1 MGLGGAVTSRSTG
14 GRSAT
19 GRRLAVS
26 LAIIA
31 LCVAVVLAVNLA
43 SRPSTD
49 DATLD
54 ADIVHVAAAV
64 GGRIVEL
71 PVRENQQVRKGDLLF
86 QIDPMPYQLAI
97 AQAQANVDVARAALD
112 SQRRVVS
119 TQRSAAV
126 TAAEQTR
133 RATTNLSLT
142 ERTEER
148 LRPLVQ
154 KGYVPQQQL
163 DQAQTAR
170 QDAATSLRQA
180 KEQAAA
186 AERAVA
192 DDAGGIAAV
201 AAAEAA
207 LAIARRALDDTSVRA
222 PHDGRIVGL
231 SVSAGEMVLPSQSL
245 FTLINT
251 EAWFAVANLRE
262 TDLHQVQEGQCATVY
277 SMLDRRTPIRGV
289 VDGIGWGVLADDRL
303 TLPRSLPYVQSSLNW
318 VRVARRFPVRVR
330 LEEPPPAVTRVGAS
344 AVVEVGHGAAC
355 R

>member
-1 MGLGGAVTSRSTG
+1 MTKNASRS
-14 GRSAT
+14 SW
-19 GRRLAVS
+19 GRRLALS

-31 LCVAVVLAVNLA
+31 VCTVVAVGVNVA

-49 DATLD
+49 DATID
-54 ADIVHVAAAV
+54 ADIVHVASAV
-64 GGRIVEL
+64 GGRIIEL

-86 QIDPMPYQLAI
+86 QIDPLPYKLAVT
-97 AQAQANVDVARAALD
+97 QAQANVDVARAALD
-112 SQRRVVS
+112 SQRRLVS

-126 TAAEQTR
+126 TAADQTR

-170 QDAATSLRQA
+170 QDAATSVRQA

-186 AERAVA
+186 AERAIA
-192 DDAGGIAAV
+192 DDAGGVAAV

-207 LAIARRALDDTSVRA
+207 LAIAKRALDDTSVRA
-222 PHDGRIVGL
+222 PHDGRVVGL
-231 SVSAGEMVLPSQSL
+231 TVSPGEMVIPSQSL

-251 EAWFAVANLRE
+251 EEWFAIANLRE

-277 SMLDRRTPIRGV
+277 SMLDRRQPIRGV
-289 VDGIGWGVLADDRL
+289 VDGIGWGVLADDRVN
-303 TLPRSLPYVQSSLNW
+303 LPRSLPYVQSSLNW

-330 LEEPPPAVTRVGAS
+330 LEEPPPALTRVGAS